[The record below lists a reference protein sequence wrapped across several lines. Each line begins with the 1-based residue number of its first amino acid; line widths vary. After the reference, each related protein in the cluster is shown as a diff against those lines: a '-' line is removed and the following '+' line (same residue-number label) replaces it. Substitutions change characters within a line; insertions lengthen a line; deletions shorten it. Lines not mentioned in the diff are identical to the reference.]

1 MYNYQFIPIK
11 TNTPWLTDRRV
22 FYFQLGKR
30 PRHEALIQKNY
41 EEINL
46 ISSQNGLSFIFH
58 KHLIDNVC
66 QMDSNLLDYDFIK
79 EIARIDEKNFYD
91 ELEWQIFTYQAI
103 DPVYIVR
110 KYNETSLIAWG
121 YDAFK
126 KGKRGLRFPFESLLP
141 LDNIVVGEY
150 CQVNPYSDENWTSN
164 TEYMALRI
172 DKTKLP
178 INK

>member
-1 MYNYQFIPIK
+1 M
-11 TNTPWLTDRRV
+11 
-22 FYFQLGKR
+22 
-30 PRHEALIQKNY
+30 
-41 EEINL
+41 
-46 ISSQNGLSFIFH
+46 
-58 KHLIDNVC
+58 
-66 QMDSNLLDYDFIK
+66 DYDFIQ
-79 EIARIDEKNFYD
+79 EITRMDEKKFYD

-150 CQVNPYSDENWTSN
+150 CQVNPYSDANWTSN

-178 INK
+178 IN